1 MGFDMEKIKVVIW
14 SFIQISKISVY
25 KLILKIVLAISASVV
40 PVIIVMQIGKIIDSV
55 AQYAKQGVT
64 SFHDIAIPILL
75 LAGLLVANSFFFY
88 GSGIV
93 TSFVNVTLGIRLK
106 RRLIDCVRWFPAQ
119 SFLDNTFCDEYE
131 NASSGIDNVSD
142 IADNLFSFVGSLFSF
157 VISLVVIAKVSI
169 WFAMPVI
176 IFFIIGYRMN
186 MRSKQI
192 SHNTWVD
199 QTASRRYTSYLAGL
213 FFDKQTAKEIK
224 TYQIDN
230 MIIGKWS
237 ALMEQIR
244 NERLDND
251 KKANSFFAYYHIFM
265 DACGIFVLLLA
276 IYICKQGNI
285 GVGEIVVVWQLSRG
299 VLKSV
304 QEITSSYSDIYYE
317 NQKIGIAK
325 TFIDKSATLASN
337 VENKYERDEMAIQ
350 ENVDFDLE
358 NVCFSYHQGKEILH
372 SIDLKIREGET
383 VAVFGENGSGKS
395 SLINIMIGLCKPDK
409 GKVLI
414 KGQDAEDVKDGI
426 VGMAFQDF
434 VCYPFSFR
442 ENIGFGYVNKIDDD
456 HSIKLAS
463 EQGGA
468 DELLAK
474 CGIDGLLS
482 KIMEENGVELS
493 GGEWQRVALS
503 RANMGQKPLLVFDEP
518 SAKLDPVSELVQ
530 FQNLKRVFCGRT
542 IILVS
547 HRVGFAKLADRIIV
561 LKDGRIIEDG
571 PSELLIK
578 KDGEFK
584 RMYDEQAKWY
594 DMMWEQEYE

>member
-1 MGFDMEKIKVVIW
+1 MEKIKVLIW
-14 SFIQISKISVY
+14 AFIQISKISVR
-25 KLILKIVLAISASVV
+25 KLILKVLMAIFASVV
-40 PVIIVMQIGKIIDSV
+40 PVIIIMQIGKIIDLV
-55 AQYAKQGVT
+55 AWYAEQGVA
-64 SFHDIAIPILL
+64 SFGDIVIPIMI

-93 TSFVNVTLGIRLK
+93 TSFVNVGLGIQLK
-106 RRLIDCVRWFPAQ
+106 RRLVDCVRWFPTQ
-119 SFLDNTFCDEYE
+119 SFLDNTFCNEYE

-157 VISLVVIAKVSI
+157 VLSLVVITNVSI
-169 WFAMPVI
+169 WFTVPIVV
-176 IFFIIGYRMN
+176 FFIVGYRMN

-192 SHNTWVD
+192 RHNTWVD
-199 QTASRRYTSYLAGL
+199 QTAGRRYTSYLAGL

-224 TYQIDN
+224 TYQTDN
-230 MIIGKWS
+230 MIIEKWS
-237 ALMEQIR
+237 ALMEQMR

-251 KKANSFFAYYHIFM
+251 KKANSFFAFYHIFM

-299 VLKSV
+299 VLNSV

-325 TFIDKSATLASN
+325 KFIEKSDVLAGKIENGNKQDKAA
-337 VENKYERDEMAIQ
+337 MQ
-350 ENVDFDLE
+350 EKVDFDLE
-358 NVCFSYHQGKEILH
+358 NVCFSYHSGKEILH
-372 SIDLKIREGET
+372 SIDLKIKEGET
-383 VAVFGENGSGKS
+383 VAIFGENGSGKS
-395 SLINIMIGLCKPDK
+395 SLVNIMIGLCKPDK
-409 GKVLI
+409 GIALI
-414 KGQDAEDVKDGI
+414 KGKNAGDVEDGI

-442 ENIGFGYVNKIDDD
+442 ENIGFGYVNEIHND
-456 HSIKLAS
+456 HSIQLAS

-468 DELLAK
+468 DEVLAK

-482 KIMEENGVELS
+482 KIMEENGFELS

-530 FQNLKRVFCGRT
+530 FQNLKTLFSGRT

-571 PSELLIK
+571 PSNLLIN

-584 RMYDEQAKWY
+584 CMYDEQAKWY
-594 DMMWEQEYE
+594 DMMWEQEDD

>member
-1 MGFDMEKIKVVIW
+1 MEKIKVLVW
-14 SFIQISKISVY
+14 SFIQISRISVH
-25 KLILKIVLAISASVV
+25 KVILKMFLAVFSSVV
-40 PVIIVMQIGKIIDSV
+40 PVIIVIQIGQIIDLV
-55 AQYAKQGVT
+55 IGYAEQGDA
-64 SFHDIAIPILL
+64 SFNDIVITILIL
-75 LAGLLVANSFFFY
+75 SGLMVANSFFFY

-93 TSFVNVTLGIRLK
+93 TSLVNVSLGIRLK
-106 RRLIDCVRWFPAQ
+106 RRLIECVRWFPAQ
-119 SFLDNTFCDEYE
+119 SFLDNIFCDEYE
-131 NASSGIDNVSD
+131 NASSGIDYMSE

-157 VISLVVIAKVSI
+157 VLSLLVIARISI
-169 WFAMPVI
+169 WFAIPVVV
-176 IFFIIGYRMN
+176 FFIVGYRMN
-186 MRSKQI
+186 MRSKRI

-199 QTASRRYTSYLAGL
+199 QTEGRRYTSYLAGL

-230 MIIGKWS
+230 MIVGKWS
-237 ALMEQIR
+237 DLKEQMR

-265 DACGIFVLLLA
+265 DACGLLVLLLA
-276 IYICKQGNI
+276 LYICKQGNI
-285 GVGEIVVVWQLSRG
+285 GVGEIVVVWQLSRS

-317 NQKIGIAK
+317 NQTIGIAK
-325 TFIDKSATLASN
+325 KFMEKSADLASEK
-337 VENKYERDEMAIQ
+337 ENEQDETSIQ
-350 ENVDFDLE
+350 EKVAFELE
-358 NVCFSYHQGKEILH
+358 KVCFSYHPGKEILH
-372 SIDLKIREGET
+372 SIDLKINEGET

-414 KGQDAEDVKDGI
+414 KGQNAEAVKDGI
-426 VGMAFQDF
+426 IGIAFQDF

-442 ENIGFGYVNKIDDD
+442 ENIGFGYVNEINDD

-463 EQGGA
+463 EQGGT
-468 DELLAK
+468 DVLLAK

-482 KIMEENGVELS
+482 KIMEEKGFELS

-503 RANMGQKPLLVFDEP
+503 RANMGQKLLLVFDEP
-518 SAKLDPVSELVQ
+518 SAKLDPVSELAQ
-530 FQNLKRVFCGRT
+530 FQKLKTLFSGRT

-561 LKDGRIIEDG
+561 LKDGRIVEDG
-571 PSELLIK
+571 SDNLLIK
-578 KDGEFK
+578 KNGEFK

-594 DMMWEQEYE
+594 DMMWEHGDE

>member
-1 MGFDMEKIKVVIW
+1 M
-14 SFIQISKISVY
+14 
-25 KLILKIVLAISASVV
+25 AIFASVV
-40 PVIIVMQIGKIIDSV
+40 PVIIIMQIGKIIDLV
-55 AQYAKQGVT
+55 AWYAEQGVA
-64 SFHDIAIPILL
+64 SFGDIVIPIMI

-93 TSFVNVTLGIRLK
+93 TSFVNVGLGIRLK
-106 RRLIDCVRWFPAQ
+106 RRLVDCVRWFPAQ
-119 SFLDNTFCDEYE
+119 SFLDNTFCNEYE

-157 VISLVVIAKVSI
+157 VLSLVVITNVSI
-169 WFAMPVI
+169 WFTVPIVV
-176 IFFIIGYRMN
+176 FFIVGYRMN

-192 SHNTWVD
+192 RHNTWVD
-199 QTASRRYTSYLAGL
+199 QTAGRRYTSYLAGL

-224 TYQIDN
+224 TYQTDN
-230 MIIGKWS
+230 MIIEKWS
-237 ALMEQIR
+237 ALMEQMR

-251 KKANSFFAYYHIFM
+251 KKANSFFAFYHIFM
-265 DACGIFVLLLA
+265 DACGIFVLLLS

-299 VLKSV
+299 VLNSV

-325 TFIDKSATLASN
+325 KFIEKSDVLAGKIENGNKQDKAA
-337 VENKYERDEMAIQ
+337 MQ
-350 ENVDFDLE
+350 EKVDFDLE
-358 NVCFSYHQGKEILH
+358 NVCFSYHSGKEILH
-372 SIDLKIREGET
+372 SIDLKIKEGET
-383 VAVFGENGSGKS
+383 VAIFGENGSGKS
-395 SLINIMIGLCKPDK
+395 SLVNIMIGLCKPDK
-409 GKVLI
+409 GIALI
-414 KGQDAEDVKDGI
+414 KGKNAGDVEDGI

-442 ENIGFGYVNKIDDD
+442 ENIGFGYVNEIHND
-456 HSIKLAS
+456 HSIQLAS

-468 DELLAK
+468 DEVLAK

-482 KIMEENGVELS
+482 KIMEENGFELS

-530 FQNLKRVFCGRT
+530 FQNLKTLFSGRT

-571 PSELLIK
+571 PSNLLIN

-584 RMYDEQAKWY
+584 CMYDEQAKWY
-594 DMMWEQEYE
+594 DMMWEQEDD

>member
-1 MGFDMEKIKVVIW
+1 MEKIKVLVW
-14 SFIQISKISVY
+14 SFMQISRISVR
-25 KLILKIVLAISASVV
+25 KLILKILLAVFSSVV
-40 PVIIVMQIGKIIDSV
+40 PVIIVIQIGKIIDLV
-55 AQYAKQGVT
+55 IGYAEQGVA
-64 SFHDIAIPILL
+64 SFNDIVIPVLI
-75 LAGLLVANSFFFY
+75 LAGLMVANSFFFY

-93 TSFVNVTLGIRLK
+93 TSFVNVSLGIRLK

-119 SFLDNTFCDEYE
+119 SFLDNSFCDEYE
-131 NASSGIDNVSD
+131 NASSGIDYMSE

-157 VISLVVIAKVSI
+157 VLSLVVIARVSI
-169 WFAMPVI
+169 WFAIPVVV
-176 IFFIIGYRMN
+176 FFIVGYRMN
-186 MRSKQI
+186 MRSKRI
-192 SHNTWVD
+192 RHNTWVD
-199 QTASRRYTSYLAGL
+199 QTEGRRYTSYLAGL

-237 ALMEQIR
+237 ALMKQMR

-265 DACGIFVLLLA
+265 DACGILVLLLA
-276 IYICKQGNI
+276 LYICKQGNM
-285 GVGEIVVVWQLSRG
+285 GVGEIVVVWQLSRS

-317 NQKIGIAK
+317 NQTIGIAK
-325 TFIDKSATLASN
+325 KFMEKSAVLAGER
-337 VENKYERDEMAIQ
+337 ENENEQDETSIQ
-350 ENVDFDLE
+350 EKVDFDLE
-358 NVCFSYHQGKEILH
+358 NVCFSYHPGKEILH
-372 SIDLKIREGET
+372 SIDLKIKEGET

-414 KGQDAEDVKDGI
+414 KGQNAEDVKDGI
-426 VGMAFQDF
+426 VGIAFQDF

-442 ENIGFGYVNKIDDD
+442 ENIGFGYVNEINDD
-456 HSIKLAS
+456 HSIWLAS

-482 KIMEENGVELS
+482 KIMEENGFELS

-530 FQNLKRVFCGRT
+530 FQKLKTLFSGRT

-561 LKDGRIIEDG
+561 LKDGRIVEDG
-571 PSELLIK
+571 SDDQLIK
-578 KDGEFK
+578 QNGEFK
-584 RMYDEQAKWY
+584 HLYDEQAKWY
-594 DMMWEQEYE
+594 DMMWE